1 MYNARN
7 EKIVATIEA
16 RMTSSRLPGK
26 VLLPIGGVPA
36 LELLITRLKRS
47 KYLDQICV
55 ATTINTTDDPLAA
68 LAERLGVKYF
78 RGSETDVLGRVLG
91 AAQSV
96 DADIIV
102 EITADC
108 PFMDPAIVDRG
119 IEEFMSRDV
128 DYVGNTTDAKHLSYA
143 NGLDVQVFPA
153 RILAEVDALT
163 TDPIDRTHVSY
174 YIFTHKERYRCYNYE
189 AEAEIFGP
197 EIRITLD
204 EEDDY
209 KALCAIADALIPH
222 NPHFTAKD
230 IMKYLRDHPEVIA
243 INHFVRQK
251 EVHEL

>member
-1 MYNARN
+1 
-7 EKIVATIEA
+7 
-16 RMTSSRLPGK
+16 MTSSRLPGK

-55 ATTINTTDDPLAA
+55 ATTINTSDDPLAM
-68 LAERLGVKYF
+68 LAERLEVDCF
-78 RGSETDVLGRVLG
+78 RGSESDVLGRVLG

-119 IEEFMSRDV
+119 IEEFFSRDV
-128 DYVGNTTDAKHLSYA
+128 DYVGNTTDSEHLSYA
-143 NGLDVQVFPA
+143 NGLDVQVFPT
-153 RILAEVDALT
+153 RILAEVDTLT
-163 TDPIDRTHVSY
+163 SDPIDRTHVSY
-174 YIFTHKERYRCYNYE
+174 YIFSHKERYRCYNYE

-209 KALCAIADALIPH
+209 KALCAIADALSPL
-222 NPHFTAKD
+222 NPHFTAKE
-230 IMKYLRDHPEVIA
+230 IMEFLRNHPEVMA
-243 INHFVRQK
+243 INHLVRQK